1 MGHQKVTRRSTSV
14 ELGLQMVETSVA
26 LQRQLTCPLVGSLRW
41 LAQPAIGLTRQ
52 LVTNEIA
59 WELFSPEWAGLVS

>member
-1 MGHQKVTRRSTSV
+1 M

-41 LAQPAIGLTRQ
+41 LVQPATGLTPQ
-52 LVTNEIA
+52 LVTDEVA
-59 WELFSPEWAGLVS
+59 WELLSPEWAGLVS